1 MRKAI
6 LVLAILIILFSATT
20 ALAADGEQASD
31 STWLNIDWSSDIVQA
46 VAGGAIGAVIAATV
60 ITVRKRR
67 AKKQE
72 QIDENQDKGE
82 NDGL

>member
-1 MRKAI
+1 MKKAI
-6 LVLAILIILFSATT
+6 LVLAVLILLLSGTT
-20 ALAADGEQASD
+20 ALAADGELAAD
-31 STWLNIDWSSDIVQA
+31 STWLDIDWSSDVVQA
-46 VAGGAIGAVIAATV
+46 VAGAAIGAVIAATV

-72 QIDENQDKGE
+72 EINELADKGE